1 MLNEIDT
8 NEKWYEGEASQKW
21 DTLYIEAANDSQLS
35 LNHMLALCNSLKRRI
50 VVYVS

>member
-1 MLNEIDT
+1 MRSGTKVKLL
-8 NEKWYEGEASQKW
+8 KSGM
-21 DTLYIEAANDSQLS
+21 LYIGAANDGQLS